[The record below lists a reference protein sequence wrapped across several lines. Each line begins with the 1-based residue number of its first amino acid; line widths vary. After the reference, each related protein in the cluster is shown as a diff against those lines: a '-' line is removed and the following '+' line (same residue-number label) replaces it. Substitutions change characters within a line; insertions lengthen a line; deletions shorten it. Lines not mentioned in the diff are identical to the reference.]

1 MALSIKN
8 RETEE
13 LARELARITGKPIT
27 QAVTDELRRGVERAR
42 VIAMARPKPNDIA
55 EQLMEIGRQ
64 ASLLPVLDP
73 RHPDEIMYD
82 ENGLPK

>member
-8 RETEE
+8 RETEA

-42 VIAMARPKPNDIA
+42 VIAMARPKPEDLA
-55 EQLMEIGRQ
+55 
-64 ASLLPVLDP
+64 
-73 RHPDEIMYD
+73 
-82 ENGLPK
+82 